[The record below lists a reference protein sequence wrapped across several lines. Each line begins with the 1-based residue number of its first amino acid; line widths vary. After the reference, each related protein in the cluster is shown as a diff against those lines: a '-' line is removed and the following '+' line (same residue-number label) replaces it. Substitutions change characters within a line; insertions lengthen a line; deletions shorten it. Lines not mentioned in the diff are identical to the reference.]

1 MRRAV
6 LLFNPH
12 SGMRRKQRLEHIR
25 RAADVLKS
33 KGVEVEIESTTSA
46 GSAKQQAQRFIS
58 LGFDTIIACG
68 GDGTIFDT
76 LQGVATTDVALGVI
90 PLGTGNSLANDL
102 KLSRNTARAAQQL
115 LDAKVRRIAIGKIE
129 YQVAPGER
137 DVRYFTVAAGI
148 GVDAALFYKL
158 NFSFK
163 QRWGMAAYVA
173 EALRQWAVQK
183 YHQFQAEW
191 LDADRNEKRSEVA
204 TQLLVVRIADFGGV
218 LHRLAP
224 GANIFRDDFRLVLFQ
239 TSSRLRF
246 LRFVTGRLLRRD
258 WRDPKI
264 QLVHATQVCCLPYR
278 ADNQN
283 VAGSVYAEADGENL
297 GRIPVSISIVPQA
310 LNLLIP
316 ATASSSLNSSPS

>member
-6 LLFNPH
+6 LLYNPH
-12 SGMRRKQRLEHIR
+12 SGMGRKHRLQVIG
-25 RAADVLKS
+25 RAADVLKAG
-33 KGVEVEIESTTSA
+33 GVEVQIESTTAA
-46 GSAKQQAQRFIS
+46 GSAKQQAQRYIS
-58 LGFDTIIACG
+58 LGFDTIVACG

-76 LQGVATTDVALGVI
+76 LQGVATTDVALGII

-102 KLSRNTARAAQQL
+102 KLSRDTARAAQQL
-115 LDAKVRRIAIGKIE
+115 LAATLRKIAVGRIE
-129 YQVAPGER
+129 YQVSPGER
-137 DVRYFTVAAGI
+137 EVRYFTVAAGI

-173 EALRQWAVQK
+173 EALRQWAVQR
-183 YHQFQAEW
+183 YHQFQVEW
-191 LDADRNEKRSEVA
+191 LDAERNEKRSEIA

-224 GANIFRDDFRLVLFQ
+224 GADLFRDDFCLVVFQ

-264 QLVHATQVCCLPYR
+264 HLVHATQVCCLPYR
-278 ADNQN
+278 SDNQN
-283 VAGSVYAEADGENL
+283 LAGTVYVEADGENL
-297 GRIPVSISIVPQA
+297 GRIPVTISIVPQA

-316 ATASSSLNSSPS
+316 ASASKLLNSSPS